1 MCGVSVTCTGSASQR
16 DPERADDMAT
26 SGGGWI
32 SPAALRAVT
41 EQIPADILLGLNS
54 NRF

>member
-1 MCGVSVTCTGSASQR
+1 MACTGSASQK
-16 DPERADDMAT
+16 DPERVDDMAAEAVT

-41 EQIPADILLGLNS
+41 EKSPAEVLLGLNS
-54 NRF
+54 YIF